1 MPLQYQAL
9 MNDTNLEPISMYLK
23 GGDRCVVNCGEG
35 LAAVDF
41 GGDVSLAEKLVRHG
55 AGVIELV
62 EQKLLRHGTGTTEWM
77 EHKLSLSR
85 RSRGIVS
92 GCYQSGTLRH
102 RARGWSPKDSM
113 ESVVTWRR
121 RGAGGVALA
130 MLQEGSAGGRGD
142 WATTG
147 GRYREGTQQ
156 IAGAR
161 DYISEGKE
169 RLAVLTEAGSGRRL
183 SPCGCCIMTH
193 PSKEGVQQRAQA
205 AEEIRSGGRKHR
217 SSRHR
222 SDVTGG
228 VESSSMGLGRGTI
241 ATRMVPTKR
250 WQRLLFTERKK
261 DMSGGGINERRWAV
275 ALTGALDKENRD
287 NL

>member
-1 MPLQYQAL
+1 MK
-9 MNDTNLEPISMYLK
+9 DTNLKPILMYMK
-23 GGDRCVVNCGEG
+23 EGDRYVINRGEG
-35 LAAVDF
+35 LTAVDF
-41 GGDVSLAEKLVRHG
+41 DGDVSLAEKLVRHG
-55 AGVIELV
+55 VGVTELV
-62 EQKLLRHGTGTTEWM
+62 EQKLLRHETGATEWM
-77 EHKLSLSR
+77 KQKLSLSR

-147 GRYREGTQQ
+147 GHYREGTQQ

-193 PSKEGVQQRAQA
+193 PSREGV
-205 AEEIRSGGRKHR
+205 
-217 SSRHR
+217 
-222 SDVTGG
+222 
-228 VESSSMGLGRGTI
+228 
-241 ATRMVPTKR
+241 
-250 WQRLLFTERKK
+250 
-261 DMSGGGINERRWAV
+261 
-275 ALTGALDKENRD
+275 
-287 NL
+287 